1 MTIARPNLRP
11 PFGGNGYPTSASENF
26 RPAMPAPHLLP
37 KRVFVGAIIS
47 SRSATDLSIIQRGL
61 LGVGSGGVIRF
72 LEDLDV
78 LERQVPHAAATASA
92 ASPSAESSTS
102 ASTSTTGTAIADAAD
117 DRSSTPVPIPGS
129 TRSSLPEAPELTSL
143 EMPPP
148 AVPTRA
154 AASSSFD
161 ASQDEAAR
169 REQQLIKHV
178 LDKHGWRQGQY
189 KLTRLPPGSFLCSGF
204 IDTHTHACQVP
215 NIGLGQQYEL
225 LDWLQ
230 HVTFPRERRFEDAR
244 YARKTYESVVQRL
257 IDSGTTTACYYATLH
272 LEASKILAEI
282 CNERGQRAF
291 VGKCQMD
298 RNSPIDYIE
307 KNASQSIEDTKE
319 FVRFTRS
326 LRPYGQPPDVSSP
339 SMSPADLHSTSPEMD
354 ASIARLSATMD
365 ELMSPTGS
373 KPPSETNG
381 SPSSAKVSSSLKPI
395 SRSSVAVARQPSSS
409 SIRSARESGTSTP
422 SRQRERELN
431 NALVQPILTP
441 RFAIS
446 CTDAMLT
453 GISALLSR
461 DPTLRVQTHLS
472 ENEGEITF
480 TKQLFPFAKN
490 YTSVYDHYSL
500 LGPRTIL
507 AHAVHLDAD
516 ELAIIKKR
524 KCGVSHCPTSN
535 LNLRSG
541 ASRVGEMLNMG
552 IKVGLGT
559 DVSGG
564 FGLGMLSAIR
574 EASVVAKVLA
584 FQRAQ
589 AESKAREEAEELA
602 ATAPPTSEQAAL
614 QAQQPLGGAP
624 PVDGRYPGPPVAG
637 QYQPRKPHSIATSNL
652 NPVEAKQS
660 VQDPASSMTSKS
672 TVDFT
677 KGPLSIATLFY
688 LATLGGAEVCAM
700 ASRIGSLEAGKEFD
714 ALLVQTTSHWGP
726 SGYTGNPGCFVEEDD
741 TLPDVF
747 EKWLFTGDDRNIATV
762 FVRGRVVGGA
772 KPIRD

>member
-1 MTIARPNLRP
+1 
-11 PFGGNGYPTSASENF
+11 
-26 RPAMPAPHLLP
+26 MPAPHLLP

-47 SRSATDLSIIQRGL
+47 SRSATDLSIIERGI

-78 LERQVPHAAATASA
+78 LERHIPRPDSMTTSARAPSSESSASA
-92 ASPSAESSTS
+92 SSTTPG
-102 ASTSTTGTAIADAAD
+102 ASE

-129 TRSSLPEAPELTSL
+129 TQSALPSLQDAPELTSL

-148 AVPTRA
+148 AVPSRHPTTN
-154 AASSSFD
+154 AASHLD
-161 ASQDEAAR
+161 EASQ

-178 LDKHGWRQGQY
+178 LDKHGWRRGQY

-230 HVTFPRERRFEDAR
+230 HVTFPRERRFEDPR

-272 LEASKILAEI
+272 LDASKILAEI

-365 ELMSPTGS
+365 EMMSPTSS
-373 KPPSETNG
+373 KPPSEAGG
-381 SPSSAKVSSSLKPI
+381 SPSTTKVAPAVKSQPAPSRASLPVV
-395 SRSSVAVARQPSSS
+395 RNPSSS

-507 AHAVHLDAD
+507 AHAVHLDSE

-589 AESKAREEAEELA
+589 AESRAKEEHDALT
-602 ATAPPTSEQAAL
+602 ATAPPTSEQAA
-614 QAQQPLGGAP
+614 QNAQQPLAGAA
-624 PVDGRYPGPPVAG
+624 VDGRYPGPPVAG

-652 NPVEAKQS
+652 NTTQVSQS
-660 VQDPASSMTSKS
+660 VQDPASSLTTKA
-672 TVDFT
+672 TIDFT

-700 ASRIGSLEAGKEFD
+700 ASRIGSLEVGKEFD

-726 SGYTGNPGCFVEEDD
+726 AGYTGNPGCFVEEDD

-747 EKWLFTGDDRNIATV
+747 EKWMFTGDDRNIGTV

-772 KPIRD
+772 KPLRD

>member
-1 MTIARPNLRP
+1 
-11 PFGGNGYPTSASENF
+11 
-26 RPAMPAPHLLP
+26 MPAPNLLP
-37 KRVFVGAIIS
+37 RRVFIGAVIS
-47 SRSATDLSIIQRGL
+47 SKGINDLRIIERAI

-72 LEDLDV
+72 VEDLDTFDA
-78 LERQVPHAAATASA
+78 QQAQQQQQQPSNIHPPDSSATSA
-92 ASPSAESSTS
+92 APQGE
-102 ASTSTTGTAIADAAD
+102 
-117 DRSSTPVPIPGS
+117 DRSATPVP
-129 TRSSLPEAPELTSL
+129 TANRSGITGLPEAPALSSL

-148 AVPTRA
+148 AV
-154 AASSSFD
+154 
-161 ASQDEAAR
+161 SQPCEDGLSEAAPT
-169 REQQLIKHV
+169 EQALVKRV
-178 LDKHGWRQGQY
+178 VEKYGWKYKQY
-189 KLTRLPPGSFLCSGF
+189 RLVRIPPGSFICPGF

-230 HVTFPRERRFEDAR
+230 HVTFPRERRFEDPQ

-298 RNSPIDYIE
+298 RNSPIDYVE
-307 KNASQSIEDTKE
+307 KNASLSIEETKE
-319 FVRFTRS
+319 FIRFCRS
-326 LRPYGQPPDVSSP
+326 LRPYGQPPDSLSP
-339 SMSPADLHSTSPEMD
+339 RMSPADVSGMSPEMD
-354 ASIARLSATMD
+354 ASIARLSATVD
-365 ELMSPTGS
+365 EIMSPGS
-373 KPPSETNG
+373 KPPSETGG
-381 SPSSAKVSSSLKPI
+381 SPSSSKIALKP
-395 SRSSVAVARQPSSS
+395 VARPGAPAHCTPSTASL
-409 SIRSARESGTSTP
+409 RSASGSSTP
-422 SRQRERELN
+422 SRLREREIA

-480 TKQLFPFAKN
+480 TKQLFPFAKT

-507 AHAVHLDAD
+507 AHAIHIDSE
-516 ELAIIKKR
+516 ELEIIKKR
-524 KCGVSHCPTSN
+524 KCGISHCPTSN

-584 FQRAQ
+584 FQ
-589 AESKAREEAEELA
+589 KASQEELEKKTEEDKRRLEIEVPNQKA
-602 ATAPPTSEQAAL
+602 NEA
-614 QAQQPLGGAP
+614 
-624 PVDGRYPGPPVAG
+624 VIDGRYPRPPVQG
-637 QYQPRKPHSIATSNL
+637 QYKPRKTPTAPSSGTHTPNMANASAASSAAMTPSNSSDSIAPL
-652 NPVEAKQS
+652 APH
-660 VQDPASSMTSKS
+660 
-672 TVDFT
+672 DFT
-677 KGPLSIATLFY
+677 KGPLTIATLFY
-688 LATLGGAEVCAM
+688 LATLGGAEVCSM
-700 ASRIGSLEAGKEFD
+700 ASKIGSLDPGKEFD
-714 ALLVQTTSHWGP
+714 ALLVHTTSQWGP

-741 TLPDVF
+741 TLADVF
-747 EKWLFTGDDRNIATV
+747 EKWLFTGDDRNIGTV

-772 KPIRD
+772 RPLKD

>member
-1 MTIARPNLRP
+1 
-11 PFGGNGYPTSASENF
+11 
-26 RPAMPAPHLLP
+26 MPAPHLLP

-47 SRSATDLSIIQRGL
+47 SRSATDLSIIERGI

-78 LERQVPHAAATASA
+78 LERTIPHASSLTSTR
-92 ASPSAESSTS
+92 SPSAESSTS
-102 ASTSTTGTAIADAAD
+102 ASTSTGATLTSAD
-117 DRSSTPVPIPGS
+117 DRSSTPVPIPGTSHS
-129 TRSSLPEAPELTSL
+129 TLPDAPELTSL

-148 AVPTRA
+148 AVPSRAPA
-154 AASSSFD
+154 AA
-161 ASQDEAAR
+161 AATTALDEAAQ
-169 REQQLIKHV
+169 REQQLIQHV
-178 LDKHGWRQGQY
+178 LSKHGWRQGQY

-365 ELMSPTGS
+365 ELMSPTSS
-373 KPPSETNG
+373 KPPSETGG
-381 SPSSAKVSSSLKPI
+381 SPSAAKIAPAVKSLSTASRASLPVVRQASSG
-395 SRSSVAVARQPSSS
+395 

-589 AESKAREEAEELA
+589 AESKAKEEQDALT
-602 ATAPPTSEQAAL
+602 ATAPPTSEQAAH
-614 QAQQPLGGAP
+614 QAQQPLAGAAAI
-624 PVDGRYPGPPVAG
+624 DGRYPGPPVAG

-652 NPVEAKQS
+652 NTAQVTQS
-660 VQDPASSMTSKS
+660 VQDPASSLTSKS

-700 ASRIGSLEAGKEFD
+700 ASKIGSLEPGKEFD

-747 EKWLFTGDDRNIATV
+747 EKWMFTGDDRNIATV

-772 KPIRD
+772 KPLRD

>member
-1 MTIARPNLRP
+1 
-11 PFGGNGYPTSASENF
+11 
-26 RPAMPAPHLLP
+26 MPAPNLLP
-37 KRVFVGAIIS
+37 RRVFIGAVIS
-47 SRSATDLSIIQRGL
+47 SKGVNDLRIIERAI

-72 LEDLDV
+72 VEDLDL
-78 LERQVPHAAATASA
+78 LEAQEKLQQAAPSPSETSTAST
-92 ASPSAESSTS
+92 ASQGE
-102 ASTSTTGTAIADAAD
+102 
-117 DRSSTPVPIPGS
+117 DRSSTPIAIPGQAS
-129 TRSSLPEAPELTSL
+129 TAGLPDAPALSKL

-148 AVPTRA
+148 AVA
-154 AASSSFD
+154 QQ
-161 ASQDEAAR
+161 SQTAGLSESAKQ
-169 REQQLIKHV
+169 EQALVKKV
-178 LDKHGWRQGQY
+178 VEKHGWRYKQY
-189 KLTRLPPGSFLCSGF
+189 KLVRVPPGSFICPGF

-230 HVTFPRERRFEDAR
+230 HVTFPRERRFEDPR

-298 RNSPIDYIE
+298 RNSPIDYVE
-307 KNASQSIEDTKE
+307 KNASTSIEDTKE
-319 FVRFTRS
+319 FIRFTRS

-339 SMSPADLHSTSPEMD
+339 RMSPADAVSGMSPEMD
-354 ASIARLSATMD
+354 ASIARLSATVD
-365 ELMSPTGS
+365 EIMSPGS
-373 KPPSETNG
+373 KPASESGG
-381 SPSSAKVSSSLKPI
+381 SPTSQRLALKP
-395 SRSSVAVARQPSSS
+395 VARPGPVAHRTPSNTSM
-409 SIRSARESGTSTP
+409 RSASGSSTP
-422 SRQRERELN
+422 SRVRERELA

-480 TKQLFPFAKN
+480 TKQLFPFAKT

-507 AHAVHLDAD
+507 AHAIHIDSE
-516 ELAIIKKR
+516 ELEIIKKR
-524 KCGVSHCPTSN
+524 RCGISHCPTSN

-584 FQRAQ
+584 FQ
-589 AESKAREEAEELA
+589 KASDEELQRKA
-602 ATAPPTSEQAAL
+602 AEDKQRLEIDLPNRKTDEANI
-614 QAQQPLGGAP
+614 
-624 PVDGRYPGPPVAG
+624 DGRYPRPPVQG
-637 QYQPRKPHSIATSNL
+637 QYKPRKTQPSSLAGTGSNTPVTSTTAAGATAMS
-652 NPVEAKQS
+652 QS
-660 VQDPASSMTSKS
+660 TSTDSVSAAATAHQQQQDAAAATVAAAAAAAAPAPPPE
-672 TVDFT
+672 DFT
-677 KGPLSIATLFY
+677 KGPLTIATLFY
-688 LATLGGAEVCAM
+688 LATLGGAEVCSM
-700 ASRIGSLEAGKEFD
+700 ASKIGSLDPGKEFD
-714 ALLVQTTSHWGP
+714 ALLVHTTSQWGP

-741 TLPDVF
+741 ALADVF
-747 EKWLFTGDDRNIATV
+747 EKWLFTGDDRNIGTV

-772 KPIRD
+772 RPLRD

>member
-1 MTIARPNLRP
+1 
-11 PFGGNGYPTSASENF
+11 
-26 RPAMPAPHLLP
+26 MPAPHLLP

-47 SRSATDLSIIQRGL
+47 SRSPTDLSIIEHGL

-78 LERQVPHAAATASA
+78 LERQEEQMVHAA
-92 ASPSAESSTS
+92 ASPSGESS
-102 ASTSTTGTAIADAAD
+102 ASTND
-117 DRSSTPVPIPGS
+117 DRSSTPVPIPGA
-129 TRSSLPEAPELTSL
+129 RSSALPEAPELTTL

-148 AVPTRA
+148 AVPTQL
-154 AASSSFD
+154 AS
-161 ASQDEAAR
+161 AGITEAAKHENR
-169 REQQLIKHV
+169 LIKTV
-178 LDKHGWRQGQY
+178 LDKHGWRHGQY
-189 KLTRLPPGSFLCSGF
+189 KITRIPPGSFLCSGF

-230 HVTFPRERRFEDAR
+230 HVTFPRERRFEDGR

-272 LEASKILAEI
+272 LDASKILAEI

-326 LRPYGQPPDVSSP
+326 LRPYGQPPDISSP
-339 SMSPADLHSTSPEMD
+339 SMSPADHLSPDMD

-365 ELMSPTGS
+365 EIMSPTGNNTS
-373 KPPSETNG
+373 KPPSESGG
-381 SPSSAKVSSSLKPI
+381 SPTSIKAASKIASTKSPVPI
-395 SRSSVAVARQPSSS
+395 VRQHSNSG
-409 SIRSARESGTSTP
+409 SIGGRSARESGSTTP
-422 SRQRERELN
+422 SRQRERELAY
-431 NALVQPILTP
+431 ALVQPILTP

-446 CTDAMLT
+446 CTDALLT

-589 AESKAREEAEELA
+589 AESKVKEEELAVA
-602 ATAPPTSEQAAL
+602 ATAPPTSEQAHQL
-614 QAQQPLGGAP
+614 EQKPLAGAAV
-624 PVDGRYPGPPVAG
+624 VDGRYPGPPVEG
-637 QYQPRKPHSIATSNL
+637 QYKPRKPHSLTTSSL
-652 NPVEAKQS
+652 SAREASSS
-660 VQDPASSMTSKS
+660 VKDPASSLATPSMI
-672 TVDFT
+672 DFT

-700 ASRIGSLEAGKEFD
+700 ASRIGSLEPGKEFD
-714 ALLVQTTSHWGP
+714 ALLVQTTSSWGP

-747 EKWLFTGDDRNIATV
+747 EKWLFTGDDRNIGTV

-772 KPIRD
+772 RPLRD

>member
-1 MTIARPNLRP
+1 
-11 PFGGNGYPTSASENF
+11 
-26 RPAMPAPHLLP
+26 MPAPHLLP

-47 SRSATDLSIIQRGL
+47 SRSATDLSIIERGI

-72 LEDLDV
+72 LEDLDK
-78 LERQVPHAAATASA
+78 LERLVSRPASLTTSA
-92 ASPSAESSTS
+92 QTPSSESS
-102 ASTSTTGTAIADAAD
+102 ASTSN
-117 DRSSTPVPIPGS
+117 
-129 TRSSLPEAPELTSL
+129 APAL

-148 AVPTRA
+148 AVPSRHPTTN
-154 AASSSFD
+154 AASPLD
-161 ASQDEAAR
+161 EASQ

-178 LDKHGWRQGQY
+178 LDKHGWRRGQY

-230 HVTFPRERRFEDAR
+230 HVTFPRERRFEDPR

-272 LEASKILAEI
+272 LDASKILAEI

-365 ELMSPTGS
+365 EMMSPTSS
-373 KPPSETNG
+373 KPSSEAGG
-381 SPSSAKVSSSLKPI
+381 SPSTTKVAPAAKSHPTPSRASLPVV
-395 SRSSVAVARQPSSS
+395 RNPSSS

-507 AHAVHLDAD
+507 AHAVHLDSE

-524 KCGVSHCPTSN
+524 KCGISHCPTSN

-574 EASVVAKVLA
+574 EASVVAKN
-584 FQRAQ
+584 
-589 AESKAREEAEELA
+589 
-602 ATAPPTSEQAAL
+602 
-614 QAQQPLGGAP
+614 AQQPLAGAA
-624 PVDGRYPGPPVAG
+624 VDGRYPGPPVAG

-652 NPVEAKQS
+652 NTTEVSQS
-660 VQDPASSMTSKS
+660 VQDPASSLTTKA
-672 TVDFT
+672 TIDFT

-726 SGYTGNPGCFVEEDD
+726 AGYTGNPGCFVEEDD

-747 EKWLFTGDDRNIATV
+747 EKWMFTGDDRNIGTV

-772 KPIRD
+772 KPLRD

>member
-1 MTIARPNLRP
+1 MKIARPHLSP

-47 SRSATDLSIIQRGL
+47 SRSATDLSIIERGI

-72 LEDLDV
+72 LDDLDV
-78 LERQVPHAAATASA
+78 LEKQAPHPTASA
-92 ASPSAESSTS
+92 ASTRSNSTESSTS
-102 ASTSTTGTAIADAAD
+102 ASTSTAGTSSTID
-117 DRSSTPVPIPGS
+117 DRSSTPVAIRGS
-129 TRSSLPEAPELTSL
+129 TRSTLPDAPELTSL

-148 AVPTRA
+148 AVPSPTPAQPSLDERA
-154 AASSSFD
+154 
-161 ASQDEAAR
+161 Q

-178 LDKHGWRQGQY
+178 LDKHGWRHGQY

-230 HVTFPRERRFEDAR
+230 HVTFPRERRFEDSR

-272 LEASKILAEI
+272 LDASKILAEI

-339 SMSPADLHSTSPEMD
+339 SMSPADLHHTSPEMD

-365 ELMSPTGS
+365 ELMSPTSS
-373 KPPSETNG
+373 KPPSEADG
-381 SPSSAKVSSSLKPI
+381 SPSSAKILPPSARSLVPSSA
-395 SRSSVAVARQPSSS
+395 RTSVPVVRQASSS
-409 SIRSARESGTSTP
+409 SVRSARESGTSTP

-589 AESKAREEAEELA
+589 AESKEEQDALQ
-602 ATAPPTSEQAAL
+602 ATAPPTSEQSQA
-614 QAQQPLGGAP
+614 QAQQPLAGAAA
-624 PVDGRYPGPPVAG
+624 VDGRYPGPPVAG
-637 QYQPRKPHSIATSNL
+637 QYQPRKPHSIATSTL
-652 NPVEAKQS
+652 NHTQVTQS
-660 VQDPASSMTSKS
+660 VQDPASSLTSKK
-672 TVDFT
+672 TIDFT

-700 ASRIGSLEAGKEFD
+700 ASRIGSLEVGKEFD

-726 SGYTGNPGCFVEEDD
+726 AGYTGNPGCFVEEDD

-747 EKWLFTGDDRNIATV
+747 EKWMFTGDDRNIGTV

-772 KPIRD
+772 KPLRD

>member
-11 PFGGNGYPTSASENF
+11 GNGHPTSASENF

-47 SRSATDLSIIQRGL
+47 SRSATDLSIIERGI

-78 LERQVPHAAATASA
+78 LERQIPTATALST
-92 ASPSAESSTS
+92 SGRTPSAESSTS
-102 ASTSTTGTAIADAAD
+102 ASTSTPGTDGTAE

-129 TRSSLPEAPELTSL
+129 TLPDAPELTSL

-148 AVPTRA
+148 AVPSRHPTTNA
-154 AASSSFD
+154 PSHLD
-161 ASQDEAAR
+161 KASQ

-178 LDKHGWRQGQY
+178 LNKHGWRHGQY

-230 HVTFPRERRFEDAR
+230 HVTFPRERRFQDAR

-319 FVRFTRS
+319 FVRFTRG

-339 SMSPADLHSTSPEMD
+339 SMSPADLHSSSPEMD

-373 KPPSETNG
+373 KPPSDAGG
-381 SPSSAKVSSSLKPI
+381 SPSSAKVTPAVKSLSSTSK
-395 SRSSVAVARQPSSS
+395 SSFPVVRQASSS

-589 AESKAREEAEELA
+589 AESKAKEEENALS

-614 QAQQPLGGAP
+614 TAQQPLAGAAV
-624 PVDGRYPGPPVAG
+624 VDGRYPGPPVAG

-652 NPVEAKQS
+652 NAAEVSQS
-660 VQDPASSMTSKS
+660 VQDPTSSLAPPQA

-700 ASRIGSLEAGKEFD
+700 ASRIGSLEVGKEFD

-747 EKWLFTGDDRNIATV
+747 EKWMFTGDDRNIGTV

-772 KPIRD
+772 KPLRD

>member
-1 MTIARPNLRP
+1 
-11 PFGGNGYPTSASENF
+11 
-26 RPAMPAPHLLP
+26 MPAPHLLP

-47 SRSATDLSIIQRGL
+47 SRSATDLSIIERGI

-78 LERQVPHAAATASA
+78 LERQVPHAAALSNTSTRT
-92 ASPSAESSTS
+92 PSTESSTS
-102 ASTSTTGTAIADAAD
+102 TASSSTAQ
-117 DRSSTPVPIPGS
+117 DRSSTPVPIPGQS
-129 TRSSLPEAPELTSL
+129 TLQDAPELTSL

-148 AVPTRA
+148 AVPSRHPATDA
-154 AASSSFD
+154 PQPLD
-161 ASQDEAAR
+161 PASQ

-178 LDKHGWRQGQY
+178 LDKHGWRKGQY
-189 KLTRLPPGSFLCSGF
+189 RLTRLPPGSFLCSGF

-365 ELMSPTGS
+365 ELMSPTAS
-373 KPPSETNG
+373 KPPSEAGG
-381 SPSSAKVSSSLKPI
+381 SPSSTVKVNPAIKSLSSTARASLP
-395 SRSSVAVARQPSSS
+395 VVRQPSSS

-422 SRQRERELN
+422 SRQREREQN

-589 AESKAREEAEELA
+589 AESKEKEEQAALL
-602 ATAPPTSEQAAL
+602 ATAPPTSEQAAA
-614 QAQQPLGGAP
+614 QAQQPLAGAAA
-624 PVDGRYPGPPVAG
+624 VDGRYPGPPVAG

-652 NPVEAKQS
+652 NTGQVTQS
-660 VQDPASSMTSKS
+660 VQDPASSLTHKA

-700 ASRIGSLEAGKEFD
+700 ASRIGSLEVGKEFD

-747 EKWLFTGDDRNIATV
+747 EKWMFTGDDRNIGTV

-772 KPIRD
+772 KPLRD

>member
-1 MTIARPNLRP
+1 
-11 PFGGNGYPTSASENF
+11 
-26 RPAMPAPHLLP
+26 MPAPHLLP

-47 SRSATDLSIIQRGL
+47 SRSATDLSIIERGI

-78 LERQVPHAAATASA
+78 LERQLPLPAGPSTSA
-92 ASPSAESSTS
+92 ASPSGESSTS
-102 ASTSTTGTAIADAAD
+102 TSGTSSTVE

-129 TRSSLPEAPELTSL
+129 SHSGLPEAPELSSL

-148 AVPTRA
+148 AVPSRA
-154 AASSSFD
+154 PPTTALDAAS
-161 ASQDEAAR
+161 Q
-169 REQQLIKHV
+169 REYQLIKHV
-178 LDKHGWRQGQY
+178 LDKHGWRNGQY
-189 KLTRLPPGSFLCSGF
+189 KLTRLPPGSFLCPGF

-230 HVTFPRERRFEDAR
+230 HVTFPRERRFEDSR

-373 KPPSETNG
+373 KPPSETGG
-381 SPSSAKVSSSLKPI
+381 SPSSAKVTPAFKPLSSTP
-395 SRSSVAVARQPSSS
+395 RSSVPVVRQSSSS

-524 KCGVSHCPTSN
+524 RCGVSHCPTSN

-589 AESKAREEAEELA
+589 AESKAKEEHDALT
-602 ATAPPTSEQAAL
+602 ATAPPTSEEAAQ
-614 QAQQPLGGAP
+614 QAQKPLAGAAA
-624 PVDGRYPGPPVAG
+624 VDGRYPGPPVAG

-652 NPVEAKQS
+652 NKTEVSQS
-660 VQDPASSMTSKS
+660 VQDPASSLTSKA

-700 ASRIGSLEAGKEFD
+700 SSRIGSLEVGKEFD

-726 SGYTGNPGCFVEEDD
+726 AGYTGNPGCFVEEDD

-747 EKWLFTGDDRNIATV
+747 EKWMFTGDDRNIGTV

-772 KPIRD
+772 KPLRD

>member
-1 MTIARPNLRP
+1 
-11 PFGGNGYPTSASENF
+11 
-26 RPAMPAPHLLP
+26 MPAPRLLP

-47 SRSATDLSIIQRGL
+47 SRSATDLSIIERGI

-72 LEDLDV
+72 LEDLDAF
-78 LERQVPHAAATASA
+78 ERQVPSSTPLS
-92 ASPSAESSTS
+92 SSSRTTSTESSSS
-102 ASTSTTGTAIADAAD
+102 ASTSSTAGIAE
-117 DRSSTPVPIPGS
+117 DRSSTPVPTPGS
-129 TRSSLPEAPELTSL
+129 AQSSLPSLQDAPELTSI

-148 AVPTRA
+148 AVPSRHPTTSA
-154 AASSSFD
+154 PSQLD
-161 ASQDEAAR
+161 EASQ
-169 REQQLIKHV
+169 REQQLIKHI
-178 LDKHGWRQGQY
+178 LDKHGWRRGQY

-339 SMSPADLHSTSPEMD
+339 SMSPADLNSTSPEMD

-365 ELMSPTGS
+365 EMMSPTGS
-373 KPPSETNG
+373 KPPSEAGG
-381 SPSSAKVSSSLKPI
+381 SPSSAKLAPPVKSNPRASLPVVRQLSSNSV
-395 SRSSVAVARQPSSS
+395 RST
-409 SIRSARESGTSTP
+409 SGTSTP
-422 SRQRERELN
+422 ARQRERELN

-589 AESKAREEAEELA
+589 AESKAKEEHDALS
-602 ATAPPTSEQAAL
+602 ATAPPTSEQAAQ
-614 QAQQPLGGAP
+614 QAQQPLAGAA
-624 PVDGRYPGPPVAG
+624 VDGRYPGPPVAG
-637 QYQPRKPHSIATSNL
+637 QYQPRKPHSIATSSL
-652 NPVEAKQS
+652 NTTEVSQS
-660 VQDPASSMTSKS
+660 IQDPASSLTSKA
-672 TVDFT
+672 TIDFT

-700 ASRIGSLEAGKEFD
+700 ASRIGSLEVGKEFD

-726 SGYTGNPGCFVEEDD
+726 AGYTGNPGCFVEEDD

-747 EKWLFTGDDRNIATV
+747 EKWMFTGDDRNIGTV

-772 KPIRD
+772 KPLRD

>member
-1 MTIARPNLRP
+1 
-11 PFGGNGYPTSASENF
+11 
-26 RPAMPAPHLLP
+26 MPAPHLLP
-37 KRVFVGAIIS
+37 KRVFIGAIIS
-47 SRSATDLSIIQRGL
+47 SRSPTDLSIIERGI

-72 LEDLDV
+72 LEDLDD
-78 LERQVPHAAATASA
+78 LERHVPPAPPSTASSR
-92 ASPSAESSTS
+92 SPSAESSTS
-102 ASTSTTGTAIADAAD
+102 YSTSTTGSAGD
-117 DRSSTPVPIPGS
+117 DRSSTPVPIPGAAQS
-129 TRSSLPEAPELTSL
+129 TLPEAPELTSL

-148 AVPTRA
+148 ALPSRA
-154 AASSSFD
+154 PSTTATD
-161 ASQDEAAR
+161 GRTQ

-178 LDKHGWRQGQY
+178 LDKHGWRHCQY
-189 KLTRLPPGSFLCSGF
+189 KVTRIPPGSFLCSGF

-230 HVTFPRERRFEDAR
+230 HITFPRERRFEDVR

-272 LEASKILAEI
+272 LDASKILAEI

-339 SMSPADLHSTSPEMD
+339 SMSPADLHSASPEMD

-365 ELMSPTGS
+365 ELMSPTSS
-373 KPPSETNG
+373 KPPSEAGG
-381 SPSSAKVSSSLKPI
+381 SPSAPKLAPPVKSLATTSRTPI
-395 SRSSVAVARQPSSS
+395 PIARQASSS
-409 SIRSARESGTSTP
+409 SVRSSRESGSSTP

-453 GISALLSR
+453 AISALLSR

-524 KCGVSHCPTSN
+524 KCGISHCPTSN

-589 AESKAREEAEELA
+589 AETKAKQEQLA
-602 ATAPPTSEQAAL
+602 LTATAPPTMEQAAH
-614 QAQQPLGGAP
+614 QSQQPLAGAAA
-624 PVDGRYPGPPVAG
+624 VDGRYPGPPVAG
-637 QYQPRKPHSIATSNL
+637 QYQPRKPHSVATSTL
-652 NPVEAKQS
+652 NDAELSQS
-660 VQDPASSMTSKS
+660 VQDPASSLTA
-672 TVDFT
+672 TAAVDFT

-700 ASRIGSLEAGKEFD
+700 ANRIGSLEVGKEFD

-747 EKWLFTGDDRNIATV
+747 EKWLFTGDDRNISTV

-772 KPIRD
+772 KPLRD

>member
-1 MTIARPNLRP
+1 
-11 PFGGNGYPTSASENF
+11 
-26 RPAMPAPHLLP
+26 MPAPHLLP
-37 KRVFVGAIIS
+37 KRIFVGAIIS
-47 SRSATDLSIIQRGL
+47 SRSATDLSIIERGI

-78 LERQVPHAAATASA
+78 LERQLPHAATLLN
-92 ASPSAESSTS
+92 PSTRTSSTESSTS
-102 ASTSTTGTAIADAAD
+102 TSTATSHSTE

-129 TRSSLPEAPELTSL
+129 SASSLPTLQDAPEL

-148 AVPTRA
+148 VVPSRHPTTNA
-154 AASSSFD
+154 PSTVD
-161 ASQDEAAR
+161 EASQ

-178 LDKHGWRQGQY
+178 LDKHGWRKGQY

-339 SMSPADLHSTSPEMD
+339 SMSPADLHNTSPEMD

-373 KPPSETNG
+373 KPPSEAGG
-381 SPSSAKVSSSLKPI
+381 SPSSLKFNPAIKSLSST
-395 SRSSVAVARQPSSS
+395 SRTSVPVARQPSSS

-589 AESKAREEAEELA
+589 AESKAKEEQDAFT
-602 ATAPPTSEQAAL
+602 ATAPPTSEQVAR
-614 QAQQPLGGAP
+614 QAQQPLSGTAAI
-624 PVDGRYPGPPVAG
+624 DGRYPGPPVAG
-637 QYQPRKPHSIATSNL
+637 QYQPRKPHSVTTSSL
-652 NPVEAKQS
+652 SPTEVSQS
-660 VQDPASSMTSKS
+660 VQDPASSLTNKA

-700 ASRIGSLEAGKEFD
+700 ASRIGSLEVGKEFD

-747 EKWLFTGDDRNIATV
+747 EKWMFTGDDRNIGTV

-772 KPIRD
+772 KPLRD

>member
-1 MTIARPNLRP
+1 
-11 PFGGNGYPTSASENF
+11 
-26 RPAMPAPHLLP
+26 MPAPNLLP
-37 KRVFVGAIIS
+37 RRVFVGAIITS
-47 SRSATDLSIIQRGL
+47 KTVTDLRIIERGI
-61 LGVGSGGVIRF
+61 LGVGTGGVIRF
-72 LEDLDV
+72 VEDLDAV
-78 LERQVPHAAATASA
+78 SQSQSSALHA
-92 ASPSAESSTS
+92 EE
-102 ASTSTTGTAIADAAD
+102 
-117 DRSSTPVPIPGS
+117 DRSSTPVAVPNAKP
-129 TRSSLPEAPELTSL
+129 RVPSLSDAPAL

-148 AVPTRA
+148 AVPA
-154 AASSSFD
+154 ANSSQNAALTADD
-161 ASQDEAAR
+161 A
-169 REQQLIKHV
+169 LIRSIAERY
-178 LDKHGWRQGQY
+178 GWRHGQY
-189 KLTRLPPGSFLCSGF
+189 KLVRIPPGSFLCSGF

-230 HVTFPRERRFEDAR
+230 HVTFPRERRFEDVR

-298 RNSPIDYIE
+298 RNSPIDYRE
-307 KNASQSIEDTKE
+307 KNASQSMEDTKE

-326 LRPYGQPPDVSSP
+326 LGPYGQPPDVSSP
-339 SMSPADLHSTSPEMD
+339 CMSPADALSVSPEMD

-365 ELMSPTGS
+365 EIMSPTKEANTSSPG
-373 KPPSETNG
+373 G
-381 SPSSAKVSSSLKPI
+381 SPSSQKLPLKPVAARPNSHAAQRTTSSSSL
-395 SRSSVAVARQPSSS
+395 RST
-409 SIRSARESGTSTP
+409 SGSSTP
-422 SRQRERELN
+422 SRLKEREIA
-431 NALVQPILTP
+431 NALFQPILTP

-453 GISALLSR
+453 GISAMLSR
-461 DPTLRVQTHLS
+461 DPTLRVQTHIS

-480 TKQLFPFAKN
+480 TKQLFPFAKS

-507 AHAVHLDAD
+507 AHAIHLDQ
-516 ELAIIKKR
+516 EEMAIIKKR
-524 KCGVSHCPTSN
+524 NCGISHCPTSN

-574 EASVVAKVLA
+574 EASVVAKVVA
-584 FQRAQ
+584 FQKTYV
-589 AESKAREEAEELA
+589 EEEEKAKTEFAAAPPKPDPSHDGRYPRPPVEGQYKPRKPQSDVASGASSPLRPNVELA
-602 ATAPPTSEQAAL
+602 ATAAA
-614 QAQQPLGGAP
+614 AP
-624 PVDGRYPGPPVAG
+624 VTVA
-637 QYQPRKPHSIATSNL
+637 
-652 NPVEAKQS
+652 
-660 VQDPASSMTSKS
+660 PAH
-672 TVDFT
+672 DFT

-688 LATLGGAEVCAM
+688 LATLGGAEVCSM

-714 ALLVQTTSHWGP
+714 ALLVHTTSQWGP

-741 TLPDVF
+741 SLADVF
-747 EKWLFTGDDRNIATV
+747 EKWLFTGDDRNIGTV

-772 KPIRD
+772 RPLRD